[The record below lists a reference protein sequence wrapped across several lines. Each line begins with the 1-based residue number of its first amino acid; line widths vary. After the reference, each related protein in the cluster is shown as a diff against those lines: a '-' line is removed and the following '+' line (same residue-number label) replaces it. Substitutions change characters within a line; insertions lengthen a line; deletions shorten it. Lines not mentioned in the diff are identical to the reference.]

1 MFNLKHTKRT
11 NYTKHIKR
19 TLLSAYLVA
28 AGLVAQPV
36 FANDDPL
43 SILPPE
49 TLVRKSFSNIPQLRA
64 GNMGINL
71 ASNQKS
77 RLEAGHY
84 EWTARAG
91 VSRRTD
97 LNGGRFREQEFALER
112 PVRWFGKADKDRAI
126 GDKGIELA
134 KASYADQ
141 WHETSR
147 ALLKDWFEV
156 LREDFT
162 LKQLRQ
168 QLEITEQLSAI
179 AAKRVKAGDA
189 AHFEQL
195 FAETELQ
202 RVRAFL
208 QQAEQ
213 RFELATQAL
222 QANYPG
228 LPLPSAAS
236 LPQPLSV
243 DSQDPKAIEHWL
255 DKILEDNHELELAH
269 AEADYVGLQ
278 AARIDQDKMPDPTLG
293 IRSSRERDG
302 QERVVGF
309 SISMPFPGA
318 ARSSER
324 SAALTK
330 AQIANEK
337 LQQVQT
343 KVKLMAR
350 QAITDSQRS
359 FTTWKTL
366 DSLRQQSMQQANL
379 MQTAYRLGEVGITEA
394 LNTRKM
400 ALDSAIAADTAQID
414 ALSAYARLHLD
425 AHLIWALD

>member
-1 MFNLKHTKRT
+1 MFK
-11 NYTKHIKR
+11 IKVKSVAR
-19 TLLSAYLVA
+19 VCLVA
-28 AGLVAQPV
+28 TGLLALPV
-36 FANDDPL
+36 LANDDPL
-43 SILPPE
+43 SILPPDAM
-49 TLVRKSFSNIPQLRA
+49 VRKSFEKVPQLRA
-64 GNMGINL
+64 GSMGINL
-71 ASNQKS
+71 AGNQKS

-84 EWTARAG
+84 EWTAKVG
-91 VSRRTD
+91 ISRRTD
-97 LNGGRFREQEFALER
+97 QLGERFREQEFALER

-126 GDKGIELA
+126 GDKGIEIA

-156 LREDFT
+156 IREDFT
-162 LKQLRQ
+162 QRQLHQ
-168 QLEITEQLSAI
+168 QLEIAEQLSVI

-189 AHFEQL
+189 AKFEQL

-202 RVRAFL
+202 RVRAL
-208 QQAEQ
+208 VQQAAQ
-213 RFELATQAL
+213 RLELATQVL
-222 QANYPG
+222 QANYPD
-228 LPLPSAAS
+228 LPLPSASS
-236 LPQPLSV
+236 LPQPV
-243 DSQDPKAIEHWL
+243 NMHAQDAKSTEHWL
-255 DKILEDNHELELAH
+255 DKILEDNHELELAQTE
-269 AEADYVGLQ
+269 AEYVGLQ
-278 AARIDQDKMPDPTLG
+278 AARIDQDKMPDPSIG

-330 AQIANEK
+330 TQIANEK

-350 QAITDSQRS
+350 QAITDSQRTYS
-359 FTTWKTL
+359 TWKTL
-366 DSLRQQSMQQANL
+366 ENLKQQSLQQANL

-400 ALDSAIAADTAQID
+400 ALDSAIAADIAQIE
-414 ALSAYARLHLD
+414 ALAAYARLHLD
-425 AHLIWALD
+425 SHLIWALD